1 MNFQTNTFTIL
12 IVDDTPS
19 NLSVVVDLLEESG
32 YNVAIAQD
40 GEEGLQ
46 RAQLLQPDLILL
58 DVMLPGADGF
68 EICRRLKA
76 AEETRDI
83 PVIFMTA
90 LVATERKV
98 NGFDVGGVDYITKPL
113 QIDEIIAR
121 VGTHLKL
128 RAAQKRLEEQNA
140 QLQNCREQL
149 ERRVAACTAELKAS
163 NQQLRMEISEHKR
176 TGQQLL
182 MMDFALNR
190 MREAAYLIDRQLQFI
205 YVNDEACRAL
215 GYSREELLKM
225 TMYDIDPDAT
235 HEEMTATRDQDGL
248 VVIERRHKTKEGAV
262 FSVEIHITSFEYE
275 GVALTLSL
283 ARDISERKRMQS

>member
-1 MNFQTNTFTIL
+1 MNLRTNTATIL
-12 IVDDTPS
+12 IVDDIPS

-76 AEETRDI
+76 AENTRDI

-90 LVATERKV
+90 LVATEHKV
-98 NGFDVGGVDYITKPL
+98 HGFAAGGVDYITKPL
-113 QIDEIIAR
+113 QIDEVIAR

-128 RAAQKRLEEQNA
+128 HATQKRLEERNA
-140 QLQNCREQL
+140 QLHHCQQYL
-149 ERRVAACTAELKAS
+149 ERQVAECTAELNAD
-163 NQQLRMEISEHKR
+163 NQQLRTEISEHKR
-176 TGQQLL
+176 AEQQLL
-182 MMDFALNR
+182 MMNFALNR
-190 MREAAYLIDRQLQFI
+190 MREAAYLVDRHLRFI

-215 GYSREELLKM
+215 GYSREELLDM
-225 TMYDIDPDAT
+225 TLYDIDQDAA
-235 HEEMTATRDQDGL
+235 HEEMTSTSEQNGL

-262 FSVEIHITSFEYE
+262 FSVEIRITRFEYE
-275 GVALTLSL
+275 GATLTLCL
-283 ARDISERKRMQS
+283 ARDISDRK